1 MSVDSKED
9 MQINTAV
16 ELSRIMPAILLWPP
30 LLSCMMLLLSTQATT
45 GDISHLSNRRDI
57 ICYQRQVHPTR
68 PSRRRPQQQRQCR
81 HQTHRVRGLLK
92 QFQSTTWESSRL
104 VWTTRGIRGGQQP
117 DKRGDTY
124 ETSDQTAPDEEARYI
139 RDFPPPSSPIASKQ
153 HDSSNA
159 AVEKIEKLAA
169 ELRAKRDD
177 ITAEVRARGEALA
190 AELKAKQ
197 EKIADEVLRDRSP
210 EAFGELNGHHSYDSA
225 TAVSTSGAIL
235 RLPSSA

>member
-1 MSVDSKED
+1 
-9 MQINTAV
+9 
-16 ELSRIMPAILLWPP
+16 MPAILLWLP
-30 LLSCMMLLLSTQATT
+30 LLACVMLMLSTQATT
-45 GDISHLSNRRDI
+45 GDISHSPSNRRDI
-57 ICYQRQVHPTR
+57 IWYQRQVHPTR
-68 PSRRRPQQQRQCR
+68 PHRRRPQQQQECR
-81 HQTHRVRGLLK
+81 HQTHQVRVSLP
-92 QFQSTTWESSRL
+92 QFQSTTWQSSRL
-104 VWTTRGIRGGQQP
+104 VWTTREIRGGQQP
-117 DKRGDTY
+117 GRRGNTY
-124 ETSDQTAPDEEARYI
+124 EASDQTAPDEEGRFI
-139 RDFPPPSSPIASKQ
+139 RDFPPPSSSTSSKQ

-225 TAVSTSGAIL
+225 TAVSAPGAFS